1 MAVVTPALTSFNAG
15 EISPRLWQRFDQNI
29 RSIAVKRM
37 EGWLPLLQGPAEA
50 CPGTLFIAKA
60 KGAFRAIR
68 YEFNVTQG
76 YLIEAGAEYLRFYTN
91 DVRIETAPGV
101 AYEIVSPWTL
111 DQVRRLYHH
120 QSYDVLYG
128 AVRDVPLQ
136 RLYRTSA
143 DTFAIEP
150 FELRNGPFEGRNN
163 DKSITVSVSATT
175 GTGITVASTGGNLFE
190 AGDVGGLMEIE
201 GGDFSGI
208 PAWEAGIAVTLYSY
222 CQSNGNVYQATGG
235 TGRTGTTAPIH
246 VEGSEYDG
254 LTGKDINDK
263 GPYGVLW
270 TYCYNRYGLIRF
282 TGYTSPTVMTADV
295 LTPLA
300 SIADT
305 YRWRF
310 GAFSTRRGFPEI
322 AGVWQE
328 RLILAKDATVYAS
341 VAGELDNFAL
351 RNEFGDASRDM
362 AFTIDMPDASKVR
375 WLLTDLALIIG
386 TEVAEFALRAASQ
399 GQGAGPGNTDTGTLS
414 NTGGAFGRAE
424 LVDGRAVFVQRAR
437 GKLVQL
443 AYDTNR
449 LVRAESPN
457 LSRYAD
463 HLGRKGKG
471 FNELAWC
478 RDPERLLWT
487 RRDDGTLAVCA
498 YDPDEQLLGWATRTL
513 GGDMTA
519 TTIAA
524 ITDPDGRYPQ
534 LWIGAQS
541 GAEYWVL
548 KMAPTRSTD
557 DDDEQVMLDAALRY
571 QGAPT
576 TAISAPHLAARTV
589 DICAD
594 GRPCM
599 AVTLDGDGAAAL
611 DFEAS
616 DIIVGLR
623 FTAEM
628 EFLPP
633 PGGSENGPSFGKAKR
648 ASRIDLSVINSDVLE
663 VECQGAI
670 EQVNLLQRSNAL
682 DQRRPLASKRH
693 RIEPRGDTDD
703 EMSIIVRRLY
713 PRPSTLTVVM
723 PYYDSAQA

>member
-29 RSIAVKRM
+29 RSIGVKRM
-37 EGWLPLLQGPAEA
+37 DGWLPLLQGPAEA
-50 CPGTLFIAKA
+50 CPGTLFVAKA
-60 KGAFRAIR
+60 KGPFRAIP

-76 YLIEAGAEYLRFYTN
+76 YLVEAGETYLRFFTN
-91 DVRIETAPGV
+91 NVQIESAPGV
-101 AYEIVSPWTL
+101 PYEIVSPWTL
-111 DQVRRLYHH
+111 SQVRALYYH
-120 QSYDVLYG
+120 QSLDVLYG

-150 FELRNGPFEGRNN
+150 YELRNGPFESRNS
-163 DKSITVSVSATT
+163 DKTVTVAVSATT
-175 GTGITVASTGGNLFE
+175 GSITVTSTGAALFE
-190 AGDVGGLMEIE
+190 AGDIGGLMEIE

-208 PAWEAGIAVTLYSY
+208 PAWEAGIAVSMGSF
-222 CQSNGNVYQATGG
+222 CQSDGNVYQATGG

-246 VEGSEYDG
+246 VEGTEYDG
-254 LTGKDINDK
+254 LSGTDINDK

-270 TYCYNRYGLIRF
+270 TYLYNRYGLIRF
-282 TGYTSPTVMTADV
+282 TGFTSANVMTADV
-295 LTPLA
+295 LTTLA
-300 SIADT
+300 STAGS

-310 GAFSTRRGFPEI
+310 GAFSTRRGFPEA
-322 AGVWQE
+322 AGIWQE
-328 RLILAKDATVYAS
+328 RLVLSKDATIYAS

-386 TEVAEFALRAASQ
+386 TETGEFAVRAASQ

-414 NTGGAFGRAE
+414 TSGGAFGKAL
-424 LVDGRAVFVQRAR
+424 LVDGRAVFLQRAR
-437 GKLVQL
+437 GKLLQL

-457 LSRYAD
+457 LSRFAD
-463 HLGRKGKG
+463 HLANEDNG

-478 RDPERLLWT
+478 REPERLLWT

-513 GGDMTA
+513 GGEMTA
-519 TTIAA
+519 TSIAS
-524 ITDPDGRYPQ
+524 ITDPAGRYPQ
-534 LWIGAQS
+534 LWIGAQA
-541 GAEYWVL
+541 GAEYWVML
-548 KMAPTRSTD
+548 MAPNRPTGNTD
-557 DDDEQVMLDAALRY
+557 ERVMLDAALRY
-571 QGAPT
+571 QGAA
-576 TAISAPHLAARTV
+576 TAAVSAPHLAGLTV

-594 GRPCM
+594 GRPVM
-599 AVTLDGDGAAAL
+599 AVELDDAGAATL
-611 DFEAS
+611 DFEAA

-623 FTAEM
+623 FPAEL

-633 PGGSENGPSFGKAKR
+633 PSGSENGPAFGKAKR

-663 VECQGAI
+663 IECQGTI
-670 EQVNLLQRSNAL
+670 ELINLLQRSNAL
-682 DQRRPLASKRH
+682 DQRRPLTSKRQQV
-693 RIEPRGDTDD
+693 EPRGDVDD

-713 PRPSTLTVVM
+713 PRPSTLALVM
-723 PYYDSAQA
+723 PYYDVAQA